1 MLTKPLI
8 AVATVAAA
16 LGVSAGFPI
25 GQSAIGMGIG
35 VAGAGPCPPFL
46 PCQGPGPGPKGP
58 GLPGLGGGPGPKG
71 PDLPGLGG
79 GRGPKGPDLP
89 GLGGGP
95 GPKGPDFGVP
105 GFGGGGPGPKGPDL
119 PGLGGGP
126 GLKGPNLRGPGDI
139 RRAFDLGGP
148 AAGAHI
154 NVPGALRVPGDFRP
168 DFRLH
173 VPGLGRVNPDNF
185 GWPGG
190 PPASLRGDF
199 RVKLPWLVGPRG
211 DFGRNFGWPW
221 PGRAPADLLH
231 GFHWRVSPRDLRIDF
246 GLGRLLD
253 LNADWRDLLRLAAP
267 PWHGGIAPWGL
278 GLAPWGWGPPP
289 PPDWA
294 GWIPP
299 AWGPAPAPFNYW
311 GLTVIPVWDP
321 YFQQWGFWEFGIWVP
336 LPGQ

>member
-16 LGVSAGFPI
+16 IGVSAGFPI

-71 PDLPGLGG
+71 PDLPGHGGGPGPKGPDLPGLGG
-79 GRGPKGPDLP
+79 GPGPKGPDLP

-95 GPKGPDFGVP
+95 GPKGPDFGV
-105 GFGGGGPGPKGPDL
+105 
-119 PGLGGGP
+119 P

-148 AAGAHI
+148 AAGGHI

-199 RVKLPWLVGPRG
+199 RVKLPWLLGPRG

-221 PGRAPADLLH
+221 PGRAPVDLLH
-231 GFHWRVSPRDLRIDF
+231 GFHWRVSPRDLRVDF

-299 AWGPAPAPFNYW
+299 AWGPAPAPFDYW

>member
-16 LGVSAGFPI
+16 IGVSAGFPI

-46 PCQGPGPGPKGP
+46 PCQGPGPKGPGLPGLGGGPGPKGPGLPGLGGGPGPKGP

-71 PDLPGLGG
+71 PD
-79 GRGPKGPDLP
+79 
-89 GLGGGP
+89 
-95 GPKGPDFGVP
+95 FGV
-105 GFGGGGPGPKGPDL
+105 
-119 PGLGGGP
+119 P

-190 PPASLRGDF
+190 PPASFRGDF
-199 RVKLPWLVGPRG
+199 RVKLPWLLGPRG

-221 PGRAPADLLH
+221 PGRAPVDLLH
-231 GFHWRVSPRDLRIDF
+231 GFHWRVSPRDLRVDF

-299 AWGPAPAPFNYW
+299 AWGPAPAPFDYW
-311 GLTVIPVWDP
+311 GLTVIPMWDP
-321 YFQQWGFWEFGIWVP
+321 YFQQWGFWEFGTWVP